1 MSSQKFIYFV
11 FKVKNNLVNKIDT
24 VSLESWSM
32 MLKMG
37 PLLESFGAIVELVDN
52 GVLGLLQ
59 SRACLS
65 PGQRSCS
72 DFLTLILLNRTH
84 TGTFE
89 QSSFRSI
96 GLMSPILTS
105 CILLRRAQTD
115 PMKILC
121 ARWPNIQTGILS
133 GISSA
138 NFLDYIHIIYS
149 LALSEVKM

>member
-1 MSSQKFIYFV
+1 MSSQKFLYF
-11 FKVKNNLVNKIDT
+11 FLKVQNQFGKKIHT
-24 VSLESWSM
+24 ASLEPWSM

-65 PGQRSCS
+65 PLQRSCS

-96 GLMSPILTS
+96 ALMSPILTS

-115 PMKILC
+115 SMKILC

-138 NFLDYIHIIYS
+138 NFLDYIHIIQPCF
-149 LALSEVKM
+149 V

>member
-1 MSSQKFIYFV
+1 MSSQKFLYFF
-11 FKVKNNLVNKIDT
+11 FKVQTSLVNKIDT
-24 VSLESWSM
+24 ASLEPWST

-65 PGQRSCS
+65 PLQRSCS

-121 ARWPNIQTGILS
+121 ARWPNIQSGILS

-138 NFLDYIHIIYS
+138 NFLDYIHIIQPCF
-149 LALSEVKM
+149 V